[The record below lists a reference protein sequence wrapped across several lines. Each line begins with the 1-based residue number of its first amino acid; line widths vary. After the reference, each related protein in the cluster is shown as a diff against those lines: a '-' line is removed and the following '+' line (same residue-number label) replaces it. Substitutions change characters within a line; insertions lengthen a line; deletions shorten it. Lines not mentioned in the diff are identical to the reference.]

1 MTDPDLADA
10 SAVAPPVVA
19 LVVTCDP
26 GPWMETTLVALG
38 EQDYPNLSILV
49 IDAGS
54 REDPTPRVAAVLP
67 QAYVRRLS
75 ERIGFGAAANQ
86 ILDLVEGASHYLL
99 CHDDIAPDVDAVR
112 LLVEEAFRSN
122 AGIVAPK
129 VVDWQA
135 PEHLLQ
141 VGMSADK
148 TGAPSPLAERGELD
162 QEQHDAVRDV
172 FVAPGGCTLIRAD
185 LFASLGGYDPAMT
198 LYGEDLDLSWR
209 AQVAGARVVVAPA
222 ARVRHLEA
230 TTAGRRDPRSAGRA
244 DPQLVR
250 DELRPLQLRHR
261 LRAVLKNYGFVHL
274 VRVVPQIVVLS
285 LAEIAYALV
294 TGRRRTAAAVAGAW
308 TWNLRRIGDLRALRR
323 QVRETRT
330 MSDGEVRRLQVRGSA
345 RVTSFVRGQ
354 LAGEDR
360 GRLVTVAG
368 RDIAGSL
375 RQLQVPFAVWTVM
388 AIVLLI
394 GRRSLLT
401 GRLPTVGE
409 LLPFPEQPGTFLRLF
424 VSGWRTTGLGSEGS
438 APAAFGFLGLAGVLL
453 FGAMGL
459 LQKLLVL
466 GALPVGIWGASRLA
480 RPLDSVRSRLVAA
493 VVYAAVPLPY
503 NAIARGRWSGLLAYA
518 VAPFVLA
525 RLLRATS
532 LAPFARR
539 VLDPEDEEELEEIP
553 EPEPI
558 APPPVV
564 RRLPPLL
571 PLDPI
576 GPEIDWTAPA
586 PREEAAPPPIVPQWA
601 RTGRTER
608 WRMADHA
615 LPFGLLLA
623 LTGALAPALI
633 PVTLIAAAGL
643 LVGCMLVGPV
653 GAGVRAVIAAVGAIV
668 VVAFLLFPWTLEFL
682 LPGANW
688 ATFTG
693 IDLPAARG
701 LSLGAL
707 MRFET
712 GPVGSAPLGWAVALS
727 AVLPLLVGRGWRFTW
742 AARLWGVAVTGWL
755 VAWAAGRDWL
765 PIPLPSPDALLA
777 PAAAALAL
785 TAAIGML
792 AFEVDI
798 SGFRF
803 GWRQAAPALAA
814 LAVLVATIPIFGAA
828 IDGRWHLPDRD
839 VGGLL
844 SWMPEQR
851 KEGAFRVLW
860 LGDPEALPLQGWRL
874 GAGLAYGTSRGGPPD
889 ATVLWPGSSDG
900 ATQLIPDAVNLARGR
915 QTTRLGHLLAPM
927 AVRYVVIPVGTVG
940 VDAARPL
947 TSAMAFQVDLRQLQ
961 ADRDVIVYEN
971 AAWAPARAR
980 LSAVAADASR
990 ASGLDA
996 ARGAEL
1002 AGSTPVLPTE
1012 RSPFRFT
1019 GRVNDGDQVLLSE
1032 ASSPGWQLSSG
1043 GQRADRSKAFGWA
1056 NSYNVGTGGKATLR
1070 YHTSPFRYVAI
1081 ALELVLWGVLVRAL
1095 LDLRR
1100 RRRYAE
1106 SGWPDE

>member
-1 MTDPDLADA
+1 MTDPELADA

-26 GPWMETTLVALG
+26 GPWLETALVALG
-38 EQDYPNLSILV
+38 EQDYPNFSILV

-67 QAYVRRLS
+67 QAFVRRLT
-75 ERIGFGAAANQ
+75 ERTGFAAAANQ
-86 ILDLVEGASHYLL
+86 VLDLVEGASHYLF
-99 CHDDIAPDVDAVR
+99 CHDDIAPDTDAVR

-122 AGIVAPK
+122 AGVVCPK
-129 VVDWQA
+129 VVEWQA

-148 TGAPSPLAERGELD
+148 AGAPSPLAERGELD

-172 FVAPGGCTLIRAD
+172 FVAPGGCTLVRAD
-185 LFASLGGYDPAMT
+185 LFATLGGYDAAMT

-209 AQVAGARVVVAPA
+209 AQIAGARVVVAPA

-230 TTAGRRDPRSAGRA
+230 LTDGRRDPRSGGRA

-250 DELRPLQLRHR
+250 DQVRPLQLRHR
-261 LRAVLKNYGFVHL
+261 LRAVLKNYGLVHL
-274 VRVVPQIVVLS
+274 LRVLPQIIVLG
-285 LAEIAYALV
+285 LAEIVYALI
-294 TGRRRTAAAVAGAW
+294 TGRRRTAAATASAW
-308 TWNLRRIGDLRALRR
+308 GWNLRRLGELRALRR
-323 QVRETRT
+323 QVRRTRT
-330 MSDGEVRRLQVRGSA
+330 MGDTEVRRLQVRGSA
-345 RVTSFVRGQ
+345 RFTSLVRGQ

-360 GRLVTVAG
+360 TRLLTVAG

-375 RQLQVPFAVWTVM
+375 RQLQVPFAVWSVM
-388 AIVLLI
+388 GLVLLV
-394 GRRSLLT
+394 GSRSLLT

-409 LLPFPEQPGTFLRLF
+409 LLPFPEQPSTFLRLF

-438 APAAFGFLGLAGVLL
+438 APAAFGLLGVAGVVLL
-453 FGAMGL
+453 GAMGL

-480 RPLDSVRSRLVAA
+480 RPLDSVRSRMVAA
-493 VVYAAVPLPY
+493 VVYAVVPLPY
-503 NAIARGRWSGLLAYA
+503 NAIARGRWGGFLAYA
-518 VAPFVLA
+518 VAPFVLG
-525 RLLRATS
+525 RLLRATGM
-532 LAPFARR
+532 APFARR
-539 VLDPEDEEELEEIP
+539 VLDPEDVPP
-553 EPEPI
+553 EDAPAPSVPL

-586 PREEAAPPPIVPQWA
+586 PSAEPAPPPVVPQWA
-601 RTGRTER
+601 RAGRTER
-608 WRMADHA
+608 WRMAEHA

-623 LTGALAPALI
+623 VSGALAPTLI

-643 LVGCMLVGPV
+643 LVGCILVGSV
-653 GAGVRAVIAAVGAIV
+653 GAGMRAVLAAVGAV
-668 VVAFLLFPWTLEFL
+668 LVAAVLLFPWTLEFL

-712 GPVGSAPLGWAVALS
+712 GPVGAAPLGWALALA

-742 AARLWGVAVTGWL
+742 AARLWGLAVTGWL

-765 PIPLPSPDALLA
+765 PVPLPSPDALLA

-814 LAVLVATIPIFGAA
+814 LAVLVATFPIFGAA
-828 IDGRWHLPDRD
+828 VDGRWHLPDHD

-851 KEGAFRVLW
+851 KAGAFRVLW

-874 GAGLAYGTSRGGPPD
+874 GPGLAYGTSRGGPPD

-915 QTTRLGHLLAPM
+915 QTTRLGHLLGPM

-940 VDAARPL
+940 GEAARSL
-947 TSAMAFQVDLRQLQ
+947 TAAMAFQVDLRQLQ
-961 ADRDVIVYEN
+961 SDRDVIVYEN

-980 LSAVAADASR
+980 LSPSAGDASR
-990 ASGLDA
+990 GSGLDA

-1002 AGSTPVLPTE
+1002 AGSPPVLPRE

-1019 GRVNDGDQVLLSE
+1019 GPLRGGDQVLLSE
-1032 ASSPGWQLSSG
+1032 ASSPGWQLSAG
-1043 GQRADRSKAFGWA
+1043 GERAERSKAFGWA
-1056 NSYNVGTGGKATLR
+1056 NSFSVGRGGRATLR
-1070 YHTSPFRYVAI
+1070 FHTSPFRYVAI
-1081 ALELVLWGVLVRAL
+1081 VLELVLWGVVVRSL
-1095 LDLRR
+1095 LDQRR
-1100 RRRYAE
+1100 RRRNQT
-1106 SGWPDE
+1106 